1 MNDSILKIVDLET
14 KLKEEKVKNEKL
26 EKDIVNCYKIILE
39 YNKILRGQRKKIE
52 KLLDNLNEKIIKYK
66 NDLKK
71 IIDEYDKISDIF
83 KNLKNKNYLNDD
95 LKKIFEK
102 MNSDEINVKIDE
114 FEQKNNNIK
123 ELENTLKLKD
133 MAIEETE
140 KAIDNLIKDNEELKK
155 IKEIKK

>member
-114 FEQKNNNIK
+114 FEQKNNKIK

>member
-52 KLLDNLNEKIIKYK
+52 KLLNNINEKIIKYK

-83 KNLKNKNYLNDD
+83 KNIKNKNYLNYF

-114 FEQKNNNIK
+114 FEQKNNKIK